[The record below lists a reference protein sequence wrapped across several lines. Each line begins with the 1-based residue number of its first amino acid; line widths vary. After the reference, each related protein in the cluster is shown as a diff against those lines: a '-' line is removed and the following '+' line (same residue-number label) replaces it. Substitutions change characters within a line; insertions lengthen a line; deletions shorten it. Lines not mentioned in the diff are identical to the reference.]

1 MRGESSRSRIA
12 VGTVLALIAAPIVAG
27 AAGRMIAAWVGEV
40 HPAAAVAFGS
50 QAIVALAGAWAL
62 ARGRPALLAGAAATV
77 AVGVVLA
84 FGTGSPWS
92 ALAGAAAAGWVATEG
107 LATLVARAPV
117 PRGRA
122 AVLWGIL
129 ALAGVGQV
137 ARMSAFLA
145 DPAQTWGAFAPGEFM
160 RRHSCLSSY
169 VHGAELA
176 RRGDA
181 NIYDDRYGSTI
192 AAPAELPP
200 AIDTGPL
207 TMDTYE
213 YPPQFLLLP
222 RALLALTREFM
233 AVRALWFLLSAATLA
248 WAVAALG
255 RWLDGDADRR
265 ARLLGLVLALTPSVI
280 ITAYFGNAQIV
291 VVAVAAVGMVRLH
304 EGRHAAGGA
313 LLAAAISAKI
323 FPGILGV
330 YLIAARRWR
339 AVAWTAAFGAA
350 YAAAALLVFGARPFR
365 DFFGYHLPR
374 LGSGETFAFLAE
386 PETAP
391 ANLGVFGIPFK
402 LRALGVDMSVET
414 AWTIGRWLAWGYTA
428 VVVALAV
435 WLGLKDRP
443 GDDPRSRALAAARWL
458 ALVGLAAL
466 RSPFAPGEALI
477 PTFWALLL
485 RAAAAGS
492 RREAATA
499 GALVVALCLYT
510 PAPNA
515 AGAAATLVYQVVLFA
530 AIAWAVRDGAA
541 PGRR

>member
-1 MRGESSRSRIA
+1 MHGESSRSRIA
-12 VGTVLALIAAPIVAG
+12 VGSVLALIAAPIVSE
-27 AAGRMIAAWVGEV
+27 AAGRVFAAWVGAA
-40 HPAAAVAFGS
+40 HPAASVAGGS
-50 QAIVALAGAWAL
+50 LVIVALAGAWAL
-62 ARGRPALLAGAAATV
+62 ACGQPSRFAGGAAAV
-77 AVGVVLA
+77 VVGSALA
-84 FGTGSPWS
+84 FETGSQWS
-92 ALAGAAAAGWVATEG
+92 ALAAAAAAGWVATEG
-107 LATLVARAPV
+107 LATLVAGAAV

-129 ALAGVGQV
+129 AVAGVAQS
-137 ARMSAFLA
+137 ARMSAFMA
-145 DPAQTWGAFAPGEFM
+145 DPAQTWGAFAPDEFL

-169 VHGAELA
+169 VNGAELA
-176 RRGDA
+176 RSGDA

-192 AAPAELPP
+192 DAPAELPS

-222 RALLALTREFM
+222 RALLALTGDFM
-233 AVRALWFLLSAATLA
+233 AVRALWFLLSAAMLA

-255 RWLDGDADRR
+255 RWLGGDADRR
-265 ARLLGLVLALTPSVI
+265 ARLLGLVLAMTPAVLVM
-280 ITAYFGNAQIV
+280 AYFGNAQLV
-291 VVAVAAVGMVRLH
+291 VVAAAALGMVRLH
-304 EGRHAAGGA
+304 EGRHEVGGA

-339 AVAWTAAFGAA
+339 AVAWTAAFGAV

-374 LGSGETFAFLAE
+374 LDSGETFAFVAD

-402 LRALGVDMSVET
+402 LRILGVDMSVET

-428 VVVALAV
+428 VIVALAV
-435 WLGLKDRP
+435 WLGLRDRP
-443 GDDPRSRALAAARWL
+443 GDAPRSRALAAARWL

-477 PTFWALLL
+477 PMFWALLL
-485 RAAAAGS
+485 RASAASS
-492 RREAATA
+492 RREAAIA
-499 GALVVALCLYT
+499 GALAVALCLH
-510 PAPNA
+510 APVPNPT
-515 AGAAATLVYQVVLFA
+515 GAAVTLVFQGVVFV
-530 AIAWAVRDGAA
+530 AIAWAIRDGAA
-541 PGRR
+541 P